1 MKKFLFTILIIL
13 SQILNAS
20 IIKEDRIPS
29 SRIKMLNGEYAKLAD
44 FNSEG
49 PMIVNFWTTWWP
61 YCERQL
67 GFLDQ
72 LNTSFRDAGLKVL
85 TINANKPKIVN
96 QVRPYVNKRKYKFDV
111 ALDPNSKLSK
121 KFDVKGFPT
130 LYLVDKNGKV
140 IYKSSGYSDGIEE
153 EYLEKLKEYLTSEN
167 ISFNDFK
174 YKKMLDSK
182 KEAINID
189 F

>member
-1 MKKFLFTILIIL
+1 
-13 SQILNAS
+13 
-20 IIKEDRIPS
+20 
-29 SRIKMLNGEYAKLAD
+29 
-44 FNSEG
+44 
-49 PMIVNFWTTWWP
+49 
-61 YCERQL
+61 
-67 GFLDQ
+67 
-72 LNTSFRDAGLKVL
+72 
-85 TINANKPKIVN
+85 
-96 QVRPYVNKRKYKFDV
+96 
-111 ALDPNSKLSK
+111 
-121 KFDVKGFPT
+121 